1 MADPEPARIVDPDAT
16 RIAIDEIVGAGR
28 ETADT
33 TEQHRILHA
42 YGIAFAPARSATP
55 ATAADTADGLGYPVA
70 IKATRRRPGRSVR
83 SGVALDVTSSADV
96 DEVVATMVEALGS
109 DADHLIVQTMTTP
122 GVDLRIHCEHDERL
136 GVIVSVGLGGAQAD
150 VIADRTSRLAPVSPA
165 VAATMLDETRIR
177 AALTDTDIDPS
188 PIVDAIVQ
196 AAQLASDHG
205 RIIELDLNPVIA
217 SADGVVVTDAIIRLN
232 AFDDVDQPLRKLD

>member
-1 MADPEPARIVDPDAT
+1 
-16 RIAIDEIVGAGR
+16 
-28 ETADT
+28 
-33 TEQHRILHA
+33 
-42 YGIAFAPARSATP
+42 
-55 ATAADTADGLGYPVA
+55 
-70 IKATRRRPGRSVR
+70 
-83 SGVALDVTSSADV
+83 
-96 DEVVATMVEALGS
+96 MVEALGS
-109 DADHLIVQTMTTP
+109 DADQLIVQAMTTP

-177 AALTDTDIDPS
+177 AALADTDIDDS

-205 RIIELDLNPVIA
+205 RIVELDLNPAIA

-232 AFDDVDQPLRKLD
+232 ATDDIDQPLRKLD